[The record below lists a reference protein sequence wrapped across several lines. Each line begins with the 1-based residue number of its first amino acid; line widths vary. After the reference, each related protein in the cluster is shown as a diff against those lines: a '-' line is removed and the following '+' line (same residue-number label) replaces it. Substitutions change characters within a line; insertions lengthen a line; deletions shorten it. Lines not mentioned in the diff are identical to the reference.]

1 MSVSCLAVFCL
12 FGLLYCF
19 DGGQEG
25 IGCFAAGCYV
35 PMVHGEIYTNEGACE
50 SLTVFL
56 AQLEIVGGQRNN
68 SVSVKYVLLCVLL
81 G

>member
-1 MSVSCLAVFCL
+1 
-12 FGLLYCF
+12 
-19 DGGQEG
+19 
-25 IGCFAAGCYV
+25 
-35 PMVHGEIYTNEGACE
+35 MVHGEIYTNEGACE